1 MPKLLIV
8 VDFQN
13 DFVTGAL
20 GFPGASDIHDLICE
34 KIEEYQCAG
43 ETVVFTKDTHL
54 SGYLDTQEGRN
65 LPVEHCIS
73 GTYGHALFGRVQEL
87 SVDCRIFEKNTF
99 GSDILFD
106 YLRKSDFD
114 WIELV
119 GLVSNICV
127 LTNAV
132 LAKTALPE
140 AQIIVDAKCTD
151 SFDKV
156 LHEKAL
162 DILESIQVKVIHR

>member
-1 MPKLLIV
+1 MSRLLIV

-13 DFVTGAL
+13 DFVSGAL
-20 GFPGASDIHDLICE
+20 GFPGASDLHDLICE
-34 KIEEYQCAG
+34 KIEEYQRAG

-54 SGYLDTQEGRN
+54 PEYLDTQEGKN

-73 GTYGHALFGRVQEL
+73 GTNGHALFGRVQEL
-87 SVDCRIFEKNTF
+87 SADCRVFEKNTF
-99 GSDILFD
+99 GSDLLFD
-106 YLRKSDFD
+106 FIRQSDFD
-114 WIELV
+114 LIELV

-127 LTNAV
+127 LSNAV

-140 AQIIVDAKCTD
+140 AQIVVDAKCTD

-162 DILESIQVKVIHR
+162 DILEGIQVKVIHR